1 MVVISAIAD
10 LEDIHP
16 KEKLEVGNR
25 LARMVLK
32 KHYEALDELVE
43 SPMLS
48 GIEIQKN
55 KVYVEF
61 DYCEGLYLE
70 PNSESLFELAGADGI
85 FFPAWAKIRAER
97 VLVVSSKVKAPV
109 YVRFA
114 WGNTRVANLF
124 NAADLPASSFST
136 FRP

>member
-1 MVVISAIAD
+1 MVVISDIAD

-32 KHYEALDELVE
+32 KHYKTLDELVE

-48 GIEIQKN
+48 RVEIQKN

-61 DYCEGLYLE
+61 DHCEGLYFE

-85 FFPAWAKIRAER
+85 FFPAEARIRNER
-97 VLVVSSKVKAPV
+97 VLLVSAEVKAPV

-114 WGNTRVANLF
+114 WGNTSVSNLF
-124 NAADLPASSFST
+124 NVAGLPASSFST
-136 FRP
+136 LRP